1 MNAQHVTPSTAT
13 MKILVVDDDVMITT
27 VLRDLLACYDVTVLN
42 NPHQAADLLETVR
55 FDVLVTDYRMPG
67 MTGVELCQVKN
78 LVQPLCK
85 SLMLTGETRTAGFQD
100 VGCIDA
106 LLSKPPRWTVLL
118 GHMTAWDEER
128 QAR

>member
-27 VLRDLLACYDVTVLN
+27 VLRDLLTGYDVTVVN
-42 NPHQAADLLETVR
+42 NPRQAADLLETVR

-85 SLMLTGETRTAGFQD
+85 ALMLTGETNTDGMREAGRMD
-100 VGCIDA
+100 V

-128 QAR
+128 QGR